1 MRNIYGETIQ
11 DLEKYFESI
20 GEKKFKAIQVY
31 EWLYEKKATSFD
43 EFSNLK
49 KEVREQLKKDYCLDK
64 LEVKKRQVDNLTEK
78 YLFRLEDNEF
88 IEAVLMK
95 HDYGLSVCV
104 SSEVG
109 CNMGCAFCESGRLK
123 KVRNLLPHEI
133 VLQITAIEE
142 IIGMRISSVVI
153 MGIGEPLDNYDNIIK
168 FIKIINHPKGI
179 AIGARHI
186 TLSTCGLIPKIKN
199 LSKLNIQINLAIS
212 LHAPNDTLR
221 NELMPVNKVYSI
233 SDLISTL
240 KEYIA
245 ITNRRVTIEY
255 VMLNM
260 VNDTQECAIELAK
273 LLKGMN
279 VYVNLIPYNETS
291 HLKFKKSSKERILK
305 FYDTL
310 KKQGINVTI
319 RKEFGS
325 KISAACG
332 QLRSKEV

>member
-31 EWLYEKKATSFD
+31 EWLYEKKVTSFD

-64 LEVKKRQVDNLTEK
+64 LEVKKRQVDELTEK

-133 VLQITAIEE
+133 VLQIMAIEE